1 MPQGQLAQV
10 LRGVLKPADK
20 RLIVGPSSIDDA
32 GVVLLG
38 ESEGLPAGT
47 QLALVQTV
55 DYFPPVVEDPY
66 LYGAIAAANSLSD
79 VYAMGGR
86 AFSVLNLAGFP
97 KDFPQEW
104 ITEIFRGGFDKV
116 AEAGA
121 IVAGGH
127 TVQSAEAQFG
137 FAVTGLVDPA
147 RVTANSGAQVGDK
160 IYLTKSLGMGTMT
173 TSAKFNK
180 ISWEQLKPAAEQMAT
195 LNDRA
200 ADAMNAVQT
209 NACTDIT
216 GFGLAGHS
224 HNIGKASGVVLEI
237 ALGEVPLFPGAFDLA
252 AAGNTSGGA
261 RKGRASLAEFIELGD
276 GLDQTHINLAFDAE
290 TSGGLMIVVPPSAAQ
305 QLESELAAREQLVQC
320 IGEVRPGGGAT
331 SVRFV

>member
-10 LRGVLKPADK
+10 LRGVLKPADA
-20 RLIVGPSSIDDA
+20 RLLVGPSSIDDA
-32 GVVLLG
+32 GVILLG
-38 ESEGLPAGT
+38 ESEGLPAEAGI
-47 QLALVQTV
+47 ALVQTV
-55 DYFPPVVEDPY
+55 DYFPPVVDDPY
-66 LYGAIAAANSLSD
+66 LYGAIAAANALSD

-97 KDFPQEW
+97 KDFPPEW

-116 AEAGA
+116 DEAGA

-127 TVQSAEAQFG
+127 TVQSKEAQFG
-137 FAVTGLVDPA
+137 FAVTGIVD
-147 RVTANSGAQVGDK
+147 RKKIVANSGAQVGDQ

-173 TSAKFNK
+173 TSAKFDK
-180 ISWEQLKPAAEQMAT
+180 ISWEVLEPAALQMAT
-195 LNDRA
+195 LNNLA
-200 ADAMNAVQT
+200 ADAMNSVQT

-237 ALGEVPLFPGAFDLA
+237 ELESLPIFPGARELA

-261 RKGRASLAEFIELGD
+261 KRGRANMSEFVALGD
-276 GLDQTHINLAFDAE
+276 GVDDTLVNLVHDAE
-290 TSGGLMIVVPPSAAQ
+290 TSGGLMILVPASDAKK
-305 QLESELAAREQLVQC
+305 LESELAAREQLVRH
-320 IGEVRPGGGAT
+320 IGEVKAGSGAST
-331 SVRFV
+331 VRFL

>member
-10 LRGVLKPADK
+10 LRGVLKPEDD

-38 ESEGLPAGT
+38 ASEGLAGDS
-47 QLALVQTV
+47 QVALVQTV
-55 DYFPPVVEDPY
+55 DYFPPVVDDPY

-127 TVQSAEAQFG
+127 TVQSVEAQFG
-137 FAVTGLVDPA
+137 FAVTGIVDRA
-147 RVTANSGAQVGDK
+147 KVTANSGAQVGDR
-160 IYLTKSLGMGTMT
+160 IYLTKPLGMGTMT
-173 TSAKFNK
+173 TCAKFGK
-180 ISWEQLKPAAEQMAT
+180 ITWDEMLPAAQQMAT

-200 ADAMNAVQT
+200 AQAMNAVTT

-237 ALGEVPLFPGAFDLA
+237 ALTEVPLFGRAHELA
-252 AAGNTSGGA
+252 AGGGTSGGA
-261 RKGRASLAEFIELGD
+261 RRGRAGLAEFVELGE
-276 GLDQTHINLAFDAE
+276 GLDDALINLAFDAE
-290 TSGGLMIVVPPSAAQ
+290 TSGGLMILVPPSEAAK
-305 QLESELAAREQLVQC
+305 LESELAARDQLVAC
-320 IGEVRPGGGAT
+320 IGEVRPGQGAST
-331 SVRFV
+331 VRFV